1 MRIKSGQGNVS
12 IAKVVTVTRAPKVFK
27 LDKGKLG
34 IDMPKL
40 KQGWIGKRVQGG
52 HAPVPYRQQC
62 GNFGRA
68 NKVARVAQ
76 AGVWAD

>member
-1 MRIKSGQGNVS
+1 
-12 IAKVVTVTRAPKVFK
+12 
-27 LDKGKLG
+27 
-34 IDMPKL
+34 MPKL

-52 HAPVPYRQQC
+52 HAPMPYRQRSNDY
-62 GNFGRA
+62 GMA